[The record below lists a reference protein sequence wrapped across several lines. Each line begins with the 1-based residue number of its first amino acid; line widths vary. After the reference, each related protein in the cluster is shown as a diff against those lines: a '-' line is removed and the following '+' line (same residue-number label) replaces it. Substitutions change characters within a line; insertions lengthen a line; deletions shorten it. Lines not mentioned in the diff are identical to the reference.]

1 MMSANKSSVSTK
13 RILSFIWENYKAYP
27 IRWIFAILFRTLT
40 IALSTVPALYYKD
53 IINLLSKTQVATSE
67 IAQHGISILFIILWI
82 KLVQFIFYRVY
93 DYIIITFE
101 MNIQE
106 KLYNQIF
113 SYLHQHSFQFFA
125 NNFSGSLIS
134 KVRKCVSGLERF
146 TDMLSWNVL
155 PFILNLILVVG
166 IIAVQN
172 IRIAISIFIWVTV
185 FSIIQYQ
192 LHNWIHPYQEKANQ
206 LDSEL
211 GGLLSDTITN
221 NLTIKLFASLPREQK
236 AFSSLNHD
244 TVQARKL
251 QYYKSMRI
259 WGFSAFFGLVLEIT
273 IMYAAIRLWWIWTFE
288 IGVIVLI
295 QTYVLKIIEELRGIG
310 MTFRSFFRNI
320 SEIWEIVEI
329 LDTPH
334 EVIDNSDQKLKVK
347 DGEIRFEKVDF
358 SYGENQIFNALD
370 LTIKPGERVALV
382 GESGSWKT
390 TITKLLFRFY
400 DLQGGE
406 ILIDNQNIANVTQN
420 SLRENISMIPQE
432 PVLFHRSI
440 RDNIAYG
447 KPNATEQEIIAASK
461 MARCHEF
468 IWALKDG
475 YDTLVWERGIKLSW
489 GERQRVAI
497 ARAILENRQII
508 VMDEATSALDSE
520 SEFLIQEA
528 INELMQ
534 NKTVLIIA
542 HRLST
547 IMKMDKII
555 VMHQWKIIEKGSH
568 QELLLNK
575 DGTYRKLRDIQSG
588 GFIWKC

>member
-1 MMSANKSSVSTK
+1 MSANKSSVSTK

-40 IALSTVPALYYKD
+40 IALATLPALYYKD
-53 IINLLSKTQVATSE
+53 IINILSKTQVATGE
-67 IAQHGISILFIILWI
+67 IAQHGLSILLIILWI

-236 AFSSLNHD
+236 AFSSLNHA

-259 WGFSAFFGLVLEIT
+259 WGFSAFFGLVLEIA
-273 IMYAAIRLWWIWTFE
+273 IMYAAIRLWWMWIFE

-320 SEIWEIVEI
+320 SEIWEMVEI

-334 EVIDNSDQKLKVK
+334 EVIDNSDKKLKVK
-347 DGEIRFEKVDF
+347 EGEIRFEKVDF

-370 LTIKPGERVALV
+370 FTIKPGERVALV
-382 GESGSWKT
+382 WESGSWKT

-406 ILIDNQNIANVTQN
+406 ILIDNQNIANVIQN

-468 IWALKDG
+468 IWSLKDR

-575 DGTYRKLRDIQSG
+575 DGTYKKLRDIQSG

>member
-1 MMSANKSSVSTK
+1 MSANKSSVSTK

-27 IRWIFAILFRTLT
+27 SRWIFAIIFRTVT
-40 IALSTVPALYYKD
+40 IALATVPALYYKD
-53 IINLLSKTQVATSE
+53 IINILSKTQVATSE
-67 IAQHGISILFIILWI
+67 ITQHGISILLIILWI
-82 KLVQFIFYRVY
+82 KLVQFIFHRVY

-146 TDMLSWNVL
+146 TDMLSRNVL

-172 IRIAISIFIWVTV
+172 IRIAINIFIWVTV

-192 LHNWIHPYQEKANQ
+192 LHNWLHPYQEKANQ

-236 AFSSLNHD
+236 AFSWLNHD

-259 WGFSAFFGLVLEIT
+259 WGFSAFFGLVLEIA
-273 IMYAAIRLWWIWTFE
+273 IMYAAIRLWWMWIFE

-320 SEIWEIVEI
+320 SEIWEMVEI

-334 EVIDNSDQKLKVK
+334 EVIDNWDKKLKVK
-347 DGEIRFEKVDF
+347 EGEIRFEKVDF

-382 GESGSWKT
+382 WESGSWKT

-475 YDTLVWERGIKLSW
+475 YATLVWERGIKLSW

-575 DGTYRKLRDIQSG
+575 NGTYKKLRDIQSG

>member
-1 MMSANKSSVSTK
+1 MMSANKCSVSTK

-40 IALSTVPALYYKD
+40 IALTTLPALYYKD
-53 IINLLSKTQVATSE
+53 IINILSKTQVATSE
-67 IAQHGISILFIILWI
+67 IAQHGISILLIILWI

-125 NNFSGSLIS
+125 NNFSWSLIS

-192 LHNWIHPYQEKANQ
+192 LHNWLHPYQEKANQ

-236 AFSSLNHD
+236 AFSSLNHA
-244 TVQARKL
+244 TIQARKL

-259 WGFSAFFGLVLEIT
+259 WGFSAFFGLVLEIA
-273 IMYAAIRLWWIWTFE
+273 IMYAAIRLWWMWIFE

-295 QTYVLKIIEELRGIG
+295 QTYVLKIIEELRSIG

-320 SEIWEIVEI
+320 SEIWEMVEI

-334 EVIDNSDQKLKVK
+334 EVIDNSDKKLKVK
-347 DGEIRFEKVDF
+347 EGEIRFEKVDF

-400 DLQGGE
+400 DLQGGK

-468 IWALKDG
+468 IWALKDE

-547 IMKMDKII
+547 IMKMDRII

>member
-1 MMSANKSSVSTK
+1 MSANKSSVSTK

-40 IALSTVPALYYKD
+40 IALATVPTLYYKD
-53 IINLLSKTQVATSE
+53 IINILSKTQVATSE
-67 IAQHGISILFIILWI
+67 IAQHGLSILLIILWI

-192 LHNWIHPYQEKANQ
+192 LHNWLHPYQEKANQ

-211 GGLLSDTITN
+211 GWLLSDTITN

-259 WGFSAFFGLVLEIT
+259 WGFSAFFGLVLEIA
-273 IMYAAIRLWWIWTFE
+273 IMYAAIRLWWMWIFE

-320 SEIWEIVEI
+320 SEIWEMVEI

-334 EVIDNSDQKLKVK
+334 EVIDNSDKKLKVK
-347 DGEIRFEKVDF
+347 EGEIRF
-358 SYGENQIFNALD
+358 
-370 LTIKPGERVALV
+370 
-382 GESGSWKT
+382 
-390 TITKLLFRFY
+390 
-400 DLQGGE
+400 
-406 ILIDNQNIANVTQN
+406 
-420 SLRENISMIPQE
+420 
-432 PVLFHRSI
+432 
-440 RDNIAYG
+440 
-447 KPNATEQEIIAASK
+447 
-461 MARCHEF
+461 
-468 IWALKDG
+468 
-475 YDTLVWERGIKLSW
+475 
-489 GERQRVAI
+489 
-497 ARAILENRQII
+497 
-508 VMDEATSALDSE
+508 
-520 SEFLIQEA
+520 
-528 INELMQ
+528 
-534 NKTVLIIA
+534 
-542 HRLST
+542 
-547 IMKMDKII
+547 
-555 VMHQWKIIEKGSH
+555 
-568 QELLLNK
+568 
-575 DGTYRKLRDIQSG
+575 
-588 GFIWKC
+588 

>member
-27 IRWIFAILFRTLT
+27 IRWIFAIIFRTLT
-40 IALSTVPALYYKD
+40 IALTTLPALYYKD
-53 IINLLSKTQVATSE
+53 IINILSKTQVATSE
-67 IAQHGISILFIILWI
+67 IAQHGLSILFIILWI
-82 KLVQFIFYRVY
+82 KLIQFIFYRVY

-125 NNFSGSLIS
+125 NNFPGSLIS

-172 IRIAISIFIWVTV
+172 IRIATSIFIWVTV

-192 LHNWIHPYQEKANQ
+192 LHNWLHPYQERANQ

-211 GGLLSDTITN
+211 GWLLSDTITN

-259 WGFSAFFGLVLEIT
+259 WGFSAFFGLVLEIA
-273 IMYAAIRLWWIWTFE
+273 IMYAAIRLWWMWIFE

-320 SEIWEIVEI
+320 SEIWEMVEI

-334 EVIDNSDQKLKVK
+334 EVIDNSDKKLKVK
-347 DGEIRFEKVDF
+347 EGEIRFEKVDF

-390 TITKLLFRFY
+390 TITKLLFRFAQRKY
-400 DLQGGE
+400 FHDPARTSPLPQKY
-406 ILIDNQNIANVTQN
+406 QRQYR
-420 SLRENISMIPQE
+420 LR
-432 PVLFHRSI
+432 
-440 RDNIAYG
+440 
-447 KPNATEQEIIAASK
+447 
-461 MARCHEF
+461 
-468 IWALKDG
+468 
-475 YDTLVWERGIKLSW
+475 
-489 GERQRVAI
+489 
-497 ARAILENRQII
+497 
-508 VMDEATSALDSE
+508 
-520 SEFLIQEA
+520 
-528 INELMQ
+528 
-534 NKTVLIIA
+534 
-542 HRLST
+542 
-547 IMKMDKII
+547 
-555 VMHQWKIIEKGSH
+555 
-568 QELLLNK
+568 
-575 DGTYRKLRDIQSG
+575 
-588 GFIWKC
+588 